1 MGMIYMTYAKNTKE
15 EAYQKIEELIERF
28 QKDEQKHM
36 ASSYDE
42 TSVRVQFINP
52 FFKALNWDVD
62 NENSLDEVI
71 HEMNVKQKKN
81 IVQNLGRVDYSFKIK
96 GKDKFLLEAKKP
108 FVNLANDRKPAYQ
121 VRRYG
126 WNKSIGIGLL
136 SDFQELAI
144 YHCKKKPKESD
155 EAKVALLKYL
165 KYDDYLANFD
175 YIWDLL
181 EYENVTLGSIE
192 KYVGESIDKK
202 GSETVDSAL
211 VATLDEFREVLAS
224 NISKLNDFMDERS
237 INLVVQNTIDR
248 ILFLRFAEGREI
260 EEDRMLYN
268 VVSQKSSG
276 NYYSELLKIFM
287 KADSRYNSGLFDFS
301 KDKHANGASV
311 VVDDKVIK
319 AIIKPLY
326 DDCPYDFYALPIEI
340 LGGAYE
346 QFLGKTITLNDKHKA
361 KIEYKPEVRKAGGVY
376 YTPEYIVEYIVSNTV
391 GSMIKGKTPK
401 QIEAIKILDPSCG
414 SGSFL
419 IGAYN
424 YLLSYHHHYYTK
436 NKPSVSTKKESPIN
450 ADGRLTV
457 NTKKRILINNIFGVD
472 IDMQAVEVTK
482 LSLMLKCLEGESNS
496 SLADEMNLFGER
508 ALPSLEDNI
517 KCGNSLIGNDFY
529 SEQIDMFD
537 SKLLYKI
544 NAFDWKSEYKTIF
557 NRTEGCGFDCIIGNP
572 PYVFTRDVEWGKDV
586 KDYFTNIFNISNQNN
601 KSKSNQ
607 SGKINLYA
615 LFILRC
621 KLILKENGMASFIV
635 PNGLLRTTTYDM
647 TRKFMLENYSIKKI
661 ADLKEGVFK
670 GVTAPTIIIIFSNYK
685 KLDDIEIIDAN
696 CKEDS
701 YVSDKKNSF
710 INQSVFLNNTS
721 YTFNIFT
728 NSKESDVFT
737 KMKNSNVSLGEITSY
752 IIEGIVC
759 RKDQVL
765 LEKSDNPK
773 CKPFL
778 EGKNIKKYKINFNNK
793 YVVFDRK
800 KLHRARP
807 DEVWESK
814 TKIILQRISGGLS
827 PLVATLDT
835 DNYYSFASTNLILV
849 KDEYLNI
856 YNYEIVCA
864 LLNSKLI
871 NFYYVKNF
879 TNASTQTVNIS
890 KTFLEKIPMPNI
902 DLDNKQDKEQ
912 HDKLVTHVN
921 NIINLKRKEAEA
933 SNSRDKEII
942 ARQVAFVDN
951 AIDDIVYTLYGLT
964 DAEINIVENGQ

>member
-1 MGMIYMTYAKNTKE
+1 MTYAKNTKE

-301 KDKHANGASV
+301 KDNHANGASV

-572 PYVFTRDVEWGKDV
+572 PYVRNRELDAIQKKYFSEKYQSASGQYDLYQLFYEKGIELIKENSSLGFITSNKFTIASYGKALREYILDNCRIKKLIDVSTINVFKQVSTYPYIVILEKNKDNKNHLIEYLKV
-586 KDYFTNIFNISNQNN
+586 N
-601 KSKSNQ
+601 KSEELNFELKTIEQNIYLEDPN
-607 SGKINLYA
+607 KN
-615 LFILRC
+615 FILKKMPIFFDKIEQLSIKLGDIATIKETIHTGNIRN
-621 KLILKENGMASFIV
+621 KLITDREENETCKKLLYGRNVHRYSFEWAGDYIKYDKSLINKKKKEYGNLCGKEYFEL
-635 PNGLLRTTTYDM
+635 PKLLLRDISK
-647 TRKFMLENYSIKKI
+647 RPDCIFDNENFYSVNTLYSIQFIENNGYNYKYLLGLINSNLIAFYFNHRFEEAHVSGGFLRFKKI
-661 ADLKEGVFK
+661 
-670 GVTAPTIIIIFSNYK
+670 Y
-685 KLDDIEIIDAN
+685 
-696 CKEDS
+696 
-701 YVSDKKNSF
+701 
-710 INQSVFLNNTS
+710 TS
-721 YTFNIFT
+721 QIP
-728 NSKESDVFT
+728 
-737 KMKNSNVSLGEITSY
+737 I
-752 IIEGIVC
+752 
-759 RKDQVL
+759 R
-765 LEKSDNPK
+765 
-773 CKPFL
+773 
-778 EGKNIKKYKINFNNK
+778 
-793 YVVFDRK
+793 
-800 KLHRARP
+800 
-807 DEVWESK
+807 
-814 TKIILQRISGGLS
+814 
-827 PLVATLDT
+827 
-835 DNYYSFASTNLILV
+835 NL
-849 KDEYLNI
+849 
-856 YNYEIVCA
+856 
-864 LLNSKLI
+864 
-871 NFYYVKNF
+871 
-879 TNASTQTVNIS
+879 
-890 KTFLEKIPMPNI
+890 